1 MTMLGYTLFTP
12 PGRYP
17 RPRSFPMK
25 YVAPPHPRAVA
36 ALLLATV
43 GTALSALVA
52 LLLLVALSAAMHA
65 ALGAQISS
73 GQPGITRTPTPI
85 DTLPADTLPV
95 APPSSAEWAVHALGT
110 QINVIGQDLRPVKS
124 PYSST
129 NSLRARGDTKISH
142 AYGAYVGVQ
151 AGNRLQG
158 YLDIEMIRGKGVSSV
173 TGLAG
178 PTNGDVLRQG
188 TFDLGN
194 GPYVA
199 RAFIRYTVP
208 LGSADQDTLQ
218 RGIDQLSGVVSKRRL
233 EITAGKLAASDLF
246 DLNRYA
252 NTTRQQF
259 LNWDLFNNTA
269 WDFAA
274 DTRGYSNGV
283 ALAWIHSLWTL
294 RVGSF
299 QMPTVANG
307 NKFDS
312 DLRRARGDQVELTL
326 MAPRTGTVG
335 RFLSYINHGRMGN
348 YVEALAKARATN
360 TTPDIATDGQAGR
373 SKYGWGLNVEQPLA
387 DGGETGA
394 FARVGWSDGKN
405 ESFVFTEVDRHAS
418 AGFQISGVHWG
429 RRDDRIGIAGVR
441 TGIVQ
446 GHRDYLNAGGL
457 GFLLGDGRLN
467 YGPEQIAETY
477 YRAQMGRYFQ
487 VSPDVQY
494 IRNPGYNRDRGP
506 ATVISL
512 RVNLRY

>member
-12 PGRYP
+12 PDRCP
-17 RPRSFPMK
+17 RPHYIDPHYATSARKRSIG
-25 YVAPPHPRAVA
+25 V
-36 ALLLATV
+36 LLLTMLGV
-43 GTALSALVA
+43 VMS
-52 LLLLVALSAAMHA
+52 LLVALILITAVFT
-65 ALGAQISS
+65 ALHSVAGAQVASDTTASVPASS
-73 GQPGITRTPTPI
+73 
-85 DTLPADTLPV
+85 DTWTV
-95 APPSSAEWAVHALGT
+95 RALGT
-110 QINVIGQDLRPVKS
+110 QINVIGQDLRPFHS
-124 PYSST
+124 PYAGVV
-129 NSLRARGDTKISH
+129 NSLRARGDSKISH
-142 AYGAYVGVQ
+142 AYGAYVGAQ
-151 AGNRLQG
+151 AGRYLQG
-158 YLDIEMIRGKGVSSV
+158 YLDVEMIRGKGISSV

-199 RAFIRYTVP
+199 RAFVRYTVS
-208 LGSADQDTLQ
+208 LAGKNVDTLQ
-218 RGIDQLSGVVSKRRL
+218 RGIDQLPGTISSRRV

-259 LNWDLFNNTA
+259 MNWDLFNNTA

-283 ALAWIHSLWTL
+283 AVAWIHPLWTL

-312 DLRRARGDQVELTL
+312 DLRRARGDHVELTL
-326 MAPRTGTVG
+326 VAPQTGTIA
-335 RFLSYINHGRMGN
+335 RFLGYMNHGRMGN
-348 YVEALAKARATN
+348 YADALAKGRGAN
-360 TTPDIATDGQAGR
+360 TLPDIAADGTPGR
-373 SKYGWGLNVEQPLA
+373 SKYGYGVNLEQPLA

-394 FARVGWSDGKN
+394 FARFGWSDGKN
-405 ESFVFTEVDRHAS
+405 ESFVFTEVDRHVS
-418 AGFQISGVHWG
+418 AGFQLSGVHWG
-429 RRDDRIGIAGVR
+429 RKDDRVGIAGVQ

-446 GHRDYLNAGGL
+446 VHRDYLNAGGL
-457 GFLLGDGRLN
+457 GFLLGDGKLN
-467 YGPEQIAETY
+467 YGPEQLVETY
-477 YRAQMGRYFQ
+477 YRAQIGTYFQ
-487 VSPDVQY
+487 VGPDVQY

-506 ATVISL
+506 ATVLSL